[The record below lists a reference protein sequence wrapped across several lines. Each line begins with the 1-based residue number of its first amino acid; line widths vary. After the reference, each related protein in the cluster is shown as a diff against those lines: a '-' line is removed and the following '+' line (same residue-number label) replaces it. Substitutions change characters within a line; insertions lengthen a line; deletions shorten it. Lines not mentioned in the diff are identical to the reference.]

1 MKTFDTKNQL
11 MSRTGKYENKMSF
24 PILVLQKEQND
35 GLAVMFLTEA
45 EKA

>member
-24 PILVLQKEQND
+24 PILVLQKDQND
-35 GLAVMFLTEA
+35 GLAVMFLTEVG
-45 EKA
+45 KA